1 MKNFKNKSLIWLF
14 AMPFSLLL
22 FISLFSSCSEDHD
35 APIITGVRKI
45 EKADSLFKEAYPGQM
60 IVVVGQN
67 FYDVTNLYINNQP
80 FSVL

>member
-1 MKNFKNKSLIWLF
+1 
-14 AMPFSLLL
+14 MPFSLLL

-60 IVVVGQN
+60 IVGCRTE
-67 FYDVTNLYINNQP
+67 FL
-80 FSVL
+80 